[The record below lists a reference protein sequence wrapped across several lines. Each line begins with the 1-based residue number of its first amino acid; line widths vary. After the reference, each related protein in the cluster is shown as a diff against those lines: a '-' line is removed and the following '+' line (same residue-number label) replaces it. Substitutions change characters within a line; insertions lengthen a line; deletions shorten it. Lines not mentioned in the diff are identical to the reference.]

1 MENLLTAVFYVFSKF
16 VVRTAQTPNLLFFS
30 PCTFPSPL
38 YEPLQFRSH
47 CNLMPHLPF
56 ICDLHQQLSDSG
68 STVILE
74 AFEKLKSVLVRND
87 SSLSLGILI
96 VNNSN
101 GLHEKCCMSSTSCNL
116 VRQLAPPASSSVVYS
131 NKYEYGCLFEDECI
145 HMDAEK
151 IQQFVISART
161 FVKIYASTLYK
172 RWFLEDKTYNQPNI
186 LAIIILDGL
195 VNDVRKLPYVKIY
208 TGDFRLLSSMFN
220 IQSECVNNILQ
231 GWPLHM
237 VIADLIEQ
245 LGHSLREFCLLDG
258 GVRLHAV
265 PSWAIYI
272 FIFCVVVSFVAI
284 FMEWYIV
291 RRKIPYKRSV
301 TGIQLHAGKSKA
313 HIIFY

>member
-1 MENLLTAVFYVFSKF
+1 MDMKNLLTTAFYIFSKF
-16 VVRTAQTPNLLFFS
+16 VIRAAHTPHTPNFS

-38 YEPLQFRSH
+38 YQPLQFRSY

-74 AFEKLKSVLVRND
+74 AFEKFKSVLVRND
-87 SSLSLGILI
+87 SSLALGIL
-96 VNNSN
+96 V
-101 GLHEKCCMSSTSCNL
+101 
-116 VRQLAPPASSSVVYS
+116 VRQLAPPTSSSIVYS
-131 NKYEYGCLFEDECI
+131 NKHEYGCLFDDEYI
-145 HMDAEK
+145 HMNAEK

-161 FVKIYASTLYK
+161 FIKIYASILYK
-172 RWFLEDKTYNQPNI
+172 RWFLEDTIYNQPNI

-208 TGDFRLLSSMFN
+208 TDNFRLLSSMFN

-231 GWPLHM
+231 GWPLHL

-258 GVRLHAV
+258 GFRSHIV
-265 PSWAIYI
+265 PSWAIHI
-272 FIFCVVVSFVAI
+272 FIFCILLSFLAI

-291 RRKIPYKRSV
+291 RRKTRYKRAI
-301 TGIQLHAGKSKA
+301 TGIQLHVNKSKA

>member
-1 MENLLTAVFYVFSKF
+1 MFNKF
-16 VVRTAQTPNLLFFS
+16 VAKTVQTSNPLFFS

-38 YEPLQFRSH
+38 YEPLQFRLH

-74 AFEKLKSVLVRND
+74 AFEKLRSVLVRND
-87 SSLSLGILI
+87 SSLSLGILVGETI
-96 VNNSN
+96 FHAVEFMEQLKSAV
-101 GLHEKCCMSSTSCNL
+101 KVRQAKIL
-116 VRQLAPPASSSVVYS
+116 VRQLAPPTSSSIVYS
-131 NKYEYGCLFEDECI
+131 NKYEYGCLFDDECI

-161 FVKIYASTLYK
+161 FVKIYAATLYK
-172 RWFLEDKTYNQPNI
+172 RWFLEDKNSKQPNI

-258 GVRLHAV
+258 GIRLHVV
-265 PSWAIYI
+265 PAWAIHI
-272 FIFCVVVSFVAI
+272 FVLCVVLFCLAL
-284 FMEWYIV
+284 FMEWCIV

-301 TGIQLHAGKSKA
+301 TGIQLSAGKSKA

>member
-1 MENLLTAVFYVFSKF
+1 MVMEVETLN
-16 VVRTAQTPNLLFFS
+16 PLFFS

-38 YEPLQFRSH
+38 HEPLQFRSY

-56 ICDLHQQLSDSG
+56 ICDLHQQLSHS
-68 STVILE
+68 SSAVILE
-74 AFEKLKSVLVRND
+74 TFEKLSDVCV
-87 SSLSLGILI
+87 S
-96 VNNSN
+96 
-101 GLHEKCCMSSTSCNL
+101 M
-116 VRQLAPPASSSVVYS
+116 RQLAPPTSSSVVYS

-145 HMDAEK
+145 RMDAEK

-172 RWFLEDKTYNQPNI
+172 RWFLEDTSSNQPNI

-220 IQSECVNNILQ
+220 IQSECVNNILR

-245 LGHSLREFCLLDG
+245 LGHSLREFCLLNG
-258 GVRLHAV
+258 GIRIHVV
-265 PSWAIYI
+265 PTWAIHT
-272 FIFCVVVSFVAI
+272 FLLCVLLFFVAI

-291 RRKIPYKRSV
+291 RRKIPYKRNV
-301 TGIQLHAGKSKA
+301 TLTGFQLNANKSKA

>member
-1 MENLLTAVFYVFSKF
+1 M
-16 VVRTAQTPNLLFFS
+16 VRARIQEPNTLFFS

-56 ICDLHQQLSDSG
+56 ICDLHQQLSNSG

-74 AFEKLKSVLVRND
+74 AFEKLRSVLVRND
-87 SSLSLGILI
+87 SSHSLGILI
-96 VNNSN
+96 V
-101 GLHEKCCMSSTSCNL
+101 
-116 VRQLAPPASSSVVYS
+116 RQLAPPTSSSVVYS
-131 NKYEYGCLFEDECI
+131 NKQEYGCLFEDDCI
-145 HMDAEK
+145 RMDAEK

-161 FVKIYASTLYK
+161 FVKIYVTTLYK
-172 RWFLEDKTYNQPNI
+172 RWFLEDTTSNQPNI
-186 LAIIILDGL
+186 LAVIILDGL

-208 TGDFRLLSSMFN
+208 TDEFRLLSSMFN

-231 GWPLHM
+231 GWPLHL

-258 GVRLHAV
+258 GTRLHVV
-265 PSWAIYI
+265 PTWAIHI
-272 FIFCVVVSFVAI
+272 FLFCAVLFFFAI

-291 RRKIPYKRSV
+291 RRKIPHKRCV
-301 TGIQLHAGKSKA
+301 TGIQLNASKSKA

>member
-1 MENLLTAVFYVFSKF
+1 MFSKF
-16 VVRTAQTPNLLFFS
+16 LVRAVQTSHLPFFS

-38 YEPLQFRSH
+38 YEPIQFRLY

-74 AFEKLKSVLVRND
+74 AFEKLKPLLVRND
-87 SSLSLGILI
+87 SSLSLGIL
-96 VNNSN
+96 V
-101 GLHEKCCMSSTSCNL
+101 
-116 VRQLAPPASSSVVYS
+116 VRQLAPPTSSSVVYN
-131 NKYEYGCLFEDECI
+131 NKHEYGCLFEDECI
-145 HMDAEK
+145 HMNAEK

-161 FVKIYASTLYK
+161 FIKIYTSTLYN
-172 RWFLEDKTYNQPNI
+172 RWFLEDTVGNQPNI

-208 TGDFRLLSSMFN
+208 TDNLRLLPSMFN

-237 VIADLIEQ
+237 VIADLINQ
-245 LGHSLREFCLLDG
+245 LGHSLHEFCFLDG
-258 GVRLHAV
+258 DIRLHVV

-272 FIFCVVVSFVAI
+272 FILCVVLLFLAI

-291 RRKIPYKRSV
+291 RRKIRYKRTNSSQNL
-301 TGIQLHAGKSKA
+301 IW
-313 HIIFY
+313 IFSSLCSTLEISLLRL

>member
-1 MENLLTAVFYVFSKF
+1 
-16 VVRTAQTPNLLFFS
+16 
-30 PCTFPSPL
+30 
-38 YEPLQFRSH
+38 
-47 CNLMPHLPF
+47 MPHLPF
-56 ICDLHQQLSDSG
+56 ICDLHQQLGDSA

-74 AFEKLKSVLVRND
+74 AFEKLRSVLVRND
-87 SSLSLGILI
+87 SSFALGIL
-96 VNNSN
+96 V
-101 GLHEKCCMSSTSCNL
+101 
-116 VRQLAPPASSSVVYS
+116 VRQLAPPTSSSVVYS
-131 NKYEYGCLFEDECI
+131 NKYEYGCLFEDECVY
-145 HMDAEK
+145 MDAEK

-161 FVKIYASTLYK
+161 FIKIYASTLYK
-172 RWFLEDKTYNQPNI
+172 RWFLEDTTYNQPNI

-245 LGHSLREFCLLDG
+245 LGHSLREFCLLNGDI
-258 GVRLHAV
+258 RLHIV
-265 PSWAIYI
+265 PSWAIQI
-272 FIFCVVVSFVAI
+272 FILCIVVSFLAI
-284 FMEWYIV
+284 FVEWYIV

-301 TGIQLHAGKSKA
+301 TDIRLQAGKSKA